1 MEGLNQIFWGNT
13 LYAYIVALGVIVI
26 GLVVLRIIKSIVL
39 HRLRKWAETT
49 VNTVDDFI
57 ISVIDRA
64 VMPALYISVIFGG
77 IHYLT
82 LPEKVANA
90 LRGVLVLVNTFFV
103 LRVLTMVIEYSLI
116 SYLKKRH
123 YADPKRSEV
132 KGVLM
137 IINLVLWCIAIV
149 FLLDNFGYN
158 VTTIITSLGIGGV
171 AIALASQNILS
182 DLFCYFVIFFDRP
195 FEIGDAILVGD
206 KSGTVMEIG
215 VKTTRIRST
224 SGEEMIFSNKALTD
238 SRIHNFKRME
248 KRRIAFVL
256 DVVYETPAEV
266 IEEIPALL
274 KTIITSQEGL
284 AFDRAH
290 FASYGP
296 YSLKFEVVYN
306 VLTSDYNKY
315 MDIQQAINFAIF
327 REFANRNI
335 QFAYPTQTIFNAN
348 NQQ

>member
-13 LYAYIVALGVIVI
+13 LYAYVIALGVIVI
-26 GLVVLRIIKSIVL
+26 GLIALRIIKSIVL
-39 HRLRKWAETT
+39 HRLRKWAERT

-57 ISVIDRA
+57 IGVIDRA
-64 VMPALYISVIFGG
+64 IMPALYITVIYGG
-77 IHYLT
+77 IHYLV
-82 LPEKVANA
+82 LPVKLANGMH
-90 LRGVLVLVNTFFV
+90 GVMVLINTFFV
-103 LRVLTMVIEYSLI
+103 LRVLTMLIEYALI
-116 SYLKKRH
+116 SYLQKRS
-123 YADPKRSEV
+123 YADARRSEV
-132 KGVLM
+132 KGILM

-224 SGEEMIFSNKALTD
+224 SGEEMIFSNKQLTD

-256 DVVYETPAEV
+256 DVVYETPADV
-266 IEEIPALL
+266 IEEIPAIL
-274 KTIITSQEGL
+274 KTIITAQEGI

-290 FASYGP
+290 FATYGP

-315 MDIQQAINFAIF
+315 MDIQQVINLAIF
-327 REFANRNI
+327 REFAKRGI
-335 QFAYPTQTIFNAN
+335 QFAYPTQTVFNAN
-348 NQQ
+348 NN

>member
-1 MEGLNQIFWGNT
+1 MEGLNQVFWGNT
-13 LYAYIVALGVIVI
+13 LYAYIIAAGIIAI
-26 GLVVLRIIKSIVL
+26 GLVVLRIVKSIVL
-39 HRLRKWAETT
+39 HKLRKWAERT

-57 ISVIDRA
+57 ISLVDRA
-64 VMPALYISVIFGG
+64 AMPMLYFSVMYGG
-77 IHYLT
+77 LHYLN
-82 LPEKVANA
+82 LPDKVSSV
-90 LRGVLVLVNTFFV
+90 LRAVIVLVNTFYV

-132 KGVLM
+132 KGILM

-195 FEIGDAILVGD
+195 FEIGDSILVGD

-248 KRRIAFVL
+248 KRRIAFIL

-274 KTIITSQEGL
+274 KSIITAQEGI

-315 MDIQQAINFAIF
+315 MDTQQVINFAIF
-327 REFANRNI
+327 REFAKRNI
-335 QFAYPTQTIFNAN
+335 QFAYPTQTIFNAKD
-348 NQQ
+348 

>member
-1 MEGLNQIFWGNT
+1 MEGLNQVFWGNT
-13 LYAYIVALGVIVI
+13 LYAYVIAAGIIAV
-26 GLVVLRIIKSIVL
+26 GLVVLRIVKSIVL
-39 HRLRKWAETT
+39 HRLRKWAENT

-57 ISVIDRA
+57 ISLIDRA
-64 VMPALYISVIFGG
+64 AMPMLYFSVIYGG
-77 IHYLT
+77 LHYLT
-82 LPEKVANA
+82 LPEKLSNV
-90 LRGVLVLVNTFFV
+90 LRAVIVLVNTFYV

-132 KGVLM
+132 KGILM
-137 IINLVLWCIAIV
+137 IINLILWCIAIV

-195 FEIGDAILVGD
+195 FEIGDSILVGD

-248 KRRIAFVL
+248 KRRIAFIL

-266 IEEIPALL
+266 VEEIPALL
-274 KTIITSQEGL
+274 QSIITAQEGI

-315 MDIQQAINFAIF
+315 MDIHQEINFAIF
-327 REFANRNI
+327 REFAKRNI
-335 QFAYPTQTIFNAN
+335 QFAYPTQTIFNAKD
-348 NQQ
+348 Q